1 MEKPKKEMDR
11 ALITKAIRG
20 SFKERRLFITKN
32 HDGNLKDL
40 LRKLPVLGKAEYKPP
55 APDKTKYI
63 KSTSSSF
70 QIPPT
75 TKVAQKPCQRRRPK
89 AERTRHR

>member
-1 MEKPKKEMDR
+1 MSLLNVGNIFKTEMEKPKKEMDR

-40 LRKLPVLGKAEYKPP
+40 LRKLPVLGKAEYV
-55 APDKTKYI
+55 TNI
-63 KSTSSSF
+63 ILNMIF
-70 QIPPT
+70 M
-75 TKVAQKPCQRRRPK
+75 
-89 AERTRHR
+89 

>member
-1 MEKPKKEMDR
+1 MSLLDAGKIFKTEMEKPKKEMDR

-40 LRKLPVLGKAEYKPP
+40 LRKLPVLGKAEYV
-55 APDKTKYI
+55 TNI
-63 KSTSSSF
+63 ILNMIF
-70 QIPPT
+70 M
-75 TKVAQKPCQRRRPK
+75 
-89 AERTRHR
+89 

>member
-1 MEKPKKEMDR
+1 MSLLDAGKLFKTEMEKPKKEMDR

-40 LRKLPVLGKAEYKPP
+40 LRKLPVLGKAEYVTNIILNDFHVK
-55 APDKTKYI
+55 I
-63 KSTSSSF
+63 
-70 QIPPT
+70 
-75 TKVAQKPCQRRRPK
+75 
-89 AERTRHR
+89 

>member
-1 MEKPKKEMDR
+1 MGNIFKTEMEKPKKEMDR

-40 LRKLPVLGKAEYKPP
+40 LRKLPVLGKAEYVTNIILNDFHVK
-55 APDKTKYI
+55 I
-63 KSTSSSF
+63 
-70 QIPPT
+70 
-75 TKVAQKPCQRRRPK
+75 
-89 AERTRHR
+89 